1 MKTLLALL
9 LLIPSLSWSSDINS
23 FTPNDKLGELKKLIN
38 PDNIQ
43 APELISV
50 IGKSLICFRDDNGS
64 VIGFNFLDGFYVED
78 ESISNS
84 EDKEMGWVEF
94 AYINEYDDD
103 LANFY
108 LLYYNAF
115 FDYVV
120 FQIPTDI
127 GDETMLTF
135 SNNIMGLDRD
145 DGSLLLHDSKFVSFL
160 DITNGEMLFFCE
172 ETETNN
178 IYSEVLIKHY
188 ELIRNLEENRKF

>member
-9 LLIPSLSWSSDINS
+9 LLIPSLSLCGDINS
-23 FTPNDKLGELKKLIN
+23 FTQYDKLGELKKLIN
-38 PDNIQ
+38 PENTQ
-43 APELISV
+43 APKLISV
-50 IGKSLICFRDDNGS
+50 IGKSLLCFRDDNAS

-78 ESISNS
+78 ESLFSTK
-84 EDKEMGWVEF
+84 DKEMGWVEF
-94 AYINEYDDD
+94 AYMNEHHDD

-108 LLYYNAF
+108 LLYYNAL
-115 FDYVV
+115 FDYIV
-120 FQIPTDI
+120 FQIPEHI
-127 GDETMLTF
+127 NDEIMLTF
-135 SNNIMGLDRD
+135 SNDIMGLDRD

-160 DITNGEMLFFCE
+160 DITGGELLFFCE